1 MNMLEGTRVVVLA
14 DRLVDFGGSILARL
28 GAEVVL
34 ADAAPMT
41 KSRERAWHQGMGRS
55 NKPLASLLAGAD
67 ILLDDR
73 RCIER
78 GDIDALAARNGKLV
92 HVVATGWP
100 EGQDSR
106 PATDLTLMAQSGLMS
121 VIGTS
126 DKPPLRLPGE
136 QAYALTGLQVATA
149 ALMGLRARRLTGRGQ
164 RINVSALQSAALA
177 NYREAVMYEW
187 TRRIGTR
194 QGNMLVRGKS
204 GVRQIWPCTDGY
216 VTWSMI
222 DNPGMMRALVRVMQE
237 HDAAGELNEV
247 DWDRILVAD
256 TDQDVIERWQRIV
269 GAFFM
274 AFDRATLAAW
284 SLEHG
289 WGLSPIIRLS
299 EVPESPQMKARGIFD
314 NGLPGPLFAVHPEAV
329 T

>member
-1 MNMLEGTRVVVLA
+1 
-14 DRLVDFGGSILARL
+14 
-28 GAEVVL
+28 
-34 ADAAPMT
+34 
-41 KSRERAWHQGMGRS
+41 
-55 NKPLASLLAGAD
+55 
-67 ILLDDR
+67 
-73 RCIER
+73 
-78 GDIDALAARNGKLV
+78 
-92 HVVATGWP
+92 
-100 EGQDSR
+100 
-106 PATDLTLMAQSGLMS
+106 
-121 VIGTS
+121 
-126 DKPPLRLPGE
+126 
-136 QAYALTGLQVATA
+136 
-149 ALMGLRARRLTGRGQ
+149 
-164 RINVSALQSAALA
+164 
-177 NYREAVMYEW
+177 
-187 TRRIGTR
+187 
-194 QGNMLVRGKS
+194 
-204 GVRQIWPCTDGY
+204 
-216 VTWSMI
+216 
-222 DNPGMMRALVRVMQE
+222 MQE